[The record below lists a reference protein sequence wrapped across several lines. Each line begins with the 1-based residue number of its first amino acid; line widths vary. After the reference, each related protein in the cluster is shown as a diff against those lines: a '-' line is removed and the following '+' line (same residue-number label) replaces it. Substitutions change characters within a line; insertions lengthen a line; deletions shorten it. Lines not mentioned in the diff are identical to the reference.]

1 MKNGFVKIIE
11 FYHLTSLA
19 TSFGSTCWP
28 TTTTG
33 IERAHHICLWFC
45 QNGSQSGASVQHN
58 DVILT
63 LGLQTTGHAAHTP
76 IDHVTLGL
84 AHDVPDKKL
93 VNKAI

>member
-19 TSFGSTCWP
+19 SSFGSTCWP
-28 TTTTG
+28 TTMTG
-33 IERAHHICLWFC
+33 IERAHHICLRFS
-45 QNGSQSGASVQHN
+45 QNGSQSGASVEHN

-63 LGLQTTGHAAHTP
+63 LGLHTTGHIMHTP
-76 IDHVTLGL
+76 ISHVTLVL